1 MSAASQVGMG
11 IGPIISG
18 IFNNLWAAKERR
30 RIQEYNIQRY
40 NQERLDNRIDATTQY
55 ERSLDVRRQMQA
67 YRDAGINPYMVASQG
82 TNAPSSSSAQSHPLS
97 PAPGN
102 FDFIGQIP
110 MQMMQMKLIN
120 AQIKDINASADKKII
135 ETTGQDLQNQL
146 TKQFGFLE
154 KSVGL
159 QQQQQAIS
167 NMESTQQNIEAS
179 TQLLST
185 QAGHE
190 KSKALITQ
198 IQSYYEDLKQELQIE
213 GMTLNNRESESRINL
228 NIKKLAE
235 IDAIIAQ
242 IHSVI
247 KLNEQALETGKLS
260 QWELVTKIQ
269 NIIADSKLKD
279 ELRITEGQTREA
291 KTRSKTAV
299 EFIDQGLNN
308 INKAWRGWRR

>member
-1 MSAASQVGMG
+1 
-11 IGPIISG
+11 
-18 IFNNLWAAKERR
+18 
-30 RIQEYNIQRY
+30 
-40 NQERLDNRIDATTQY
+40 
-55 ERSLDVRRQMQA
+55 
-67 YRDAGINPYMVASQG
+67 
-82 TNAPSSSSAQSHPLS
+82 
-97 PAPGN
+97 
-102 FDFIGQIP
+102 
-110 MQMMQMKLIN
+110 
-120 AQIKDINASADKKII
+120 
-135 ETTGQDLQNQL
+135 
-146 TKQFGFLE
+146 
-154 KSVGL
+154 
-159 QQQQQAIS
+159 
-167 NMESTQQNIEAS
+167 MESTQRNIEAS